1 MHPQAEWLLLRGLT
15 GGWGVQ
21 ESALHIAATRG
32 LGAAAALLV
41 DQGAELDCEDL
52 TGCTP
57 LSLAL
62 LMAHRRCAQTLLLRG
77 ALADGPDQSGVPLQL
92 AVSSGQL
99 SCVQV
104 RARHNQLID

>member
-1 MHPQAEWLLLRGLT
+1 MRCET

-32 LGAAAALLV
+32 LAAAVGLLV
-41 DQGAELDCEDL
+41 DHGAALDCEDL

-62 LMAHRRCAQTLLLRG
+62 LMAHRRCAQTLLSRG
-77 ALADGPDQSGVPLQL
+77 AVADGPDQSGVPLQL
-92 AVSSGQL
+92 AVSSGEL
-99 SCVQV
+99 SCVPV
-104 RARHNQLID
+104 ARHHQLMN